1 MKISALF
8 PTLLALTGVA
18 LAETPKKAPLSKYT
32 RLWTDSPF
40 TTKPVIDDNKVEVN
54 PLEDYALVGVSPI
67 ADGFRVTLMNKKTP
81 DERIYVESGKTVEGF
96 KILEVVKKAGD
107 PLGTVV
113 RMMSGTMTGTVAFD
127 EKLLT
132 LKTAAPPAAGGRPG
146 QPGQPVQP
154 GQPGQPVQPGQTIQP
169 GQPGQPVPTPQ
180 IRPRVVPPPT
190 AGAAPTPQNSQGA
203 QGGRPGGGNRPDRR
217 GGGR

>member
-1 MKISALF
+1 MKHRVLF
-8 PTLLALTGVA
+8 LASLALAGA
-18 LAETPKKAPLSKYT
+18 AAAETPKKAPLSKYT

-40 TTKPVIDDNKVEVN
+40 TTKPIIEGNKEEVN

-81 DERIYVESGKTVEGF
+81 DERIYVETGKTVEGF

-113 RMMSGTMTGTVAFD
+113 RMMSGSMTGTVAFD

-146 QPGQPVQP
+146 QPGQPP
-154 GQPGQPVQPGQTIQP
+154 QPGQPVQPGQMIQP
-169 GQPGQPVPTPQ
+169 GQPGQVAPAPQ

-190 AGAAPTPQNSQGA
+190 AGAAPTPQNSQNN
-203 QGGRPGGGNRPDRR
+203 QGRPNNNARPDRR

>member
-1 MKISALF
+1 MKHRVL
-8 PTLLALTGVA
+8 LLASLA
-18 LAETPKKAPLSKYT
+18 LAGAAAAETPKKAPLSKYT

-40 TTKPVIDDNKVEVN
+40 TTKPIKPDDTPEVN
-54 PLEDYALVGVSPI
+54 ILDDYALVGVSPI

-113 RMMSGTMTGTVAFD
+113 RMMSGSMTGTVAFD

-146 QPGQPVQP
+146 QPGQPP
-154 GQPGQPVQPGQTIQP
+154 QPGQPVQPAQMIQP
-169 GQPGQPVPTPQ
+169 GQAGQPGQVAPAPQ

-190 AGAAPTPQNSQGA
+190 AGGAPTPQNSQNN
-203 QGGRPGGGNRPDRR
+203 QGRPNTSGRPDRR

>member
-1 MKISALF
+1 MKLRAL
-8 PTLLALTGVA
+8 LIASLALIGVA
-18 LAETPKKAPLSKYT
+18 VAETPKKAPLTKYT

-40 TTKPVIDDNKVEVN
+40 TSKPPPPEQGPEAN

-67 ADGFRVTLMNKKTP
+67 SDGFRVTLMNKKTP

-96 KILEVVKKAGD
+96 KIIEVVKKAGD

-113 RMMSGTMTGTVAFD
+113 RMMSGSMTGTVAFD

-132 LKTAAPPAAGGRPG
+132 LKTAAPATPGGRPG
-146 QPGQPVQP
+146 QPGQPGQPLQP
-154 GQPGQPVQPGQTIQP
+154 GQIQP
-169 GQPGQPVPTPQ
+169 GQPGQTVPGQPTAAPQ

-190 AGAAPTPQNSQGA
+190 TGAAPTPQNTQNT
-203 QGGRPGGGNRPDRR
+203 QGGNRPGGGNRPDRR